1 MKKKIFTLMT
11 LALVSIGTTWAK
23 TVSVTVPTTGWDTS
37 TKPTS
42 HTYQSADKT
51 VSVAFTNLGTGCS
64 ATRFEIVKNTT
75 MTITVPT
82 GGLITSLIFTMDGT
96 GSAGNFTYTLTNNT
110 GGGNIFTSKAGDVTF
125 NFPTSVATT
134 ATFTFGTD
142 NESKSPYARIKGL
155 VVKYD
160 DGIAETKV
168 ATPGF
173 TPEAC
178 EFNTSINVTLAT
190 DTEEATLLYST
201 DGETYNAYP
210 DGGLTLTETTTVYA
224 KGTKSGLEDSD
235 VATATYTLVN
245 GEIGNAVS
253 SKYWDFSDWTDG
265 DVKISKTI
273 DDLTIIGTSS
283 TFPTISSGSS
293 SMDGYSFT
301 KQYTTGGG
309 SSETARLIAFK
320 VASNSI
326 ITVYCASGNSSSE
339 RTINLASATWDN
351 VVASVSTKALTKIQY
366 TYTGTTDKVFYI
378 QSSTNVSIRAIIVEP
393 SAVSVP
399 VGTTGWSTYSSD
411 KILDFGNAEDGI
423 EAYMIT
429 GFSGTAV
436 TTSKVTGAVPA
447 STGLLVKG
455 DASTNYSVPVAT
467 AADVTTTENKLVA
480 AVTGTT
486 VNAGEG
492 TTVNYVLMNV
502 GGEAVFQWIGS
513 TSATLGANKAYLA
526 LDGGPKESASRGL
539 TIDFDGETTG
549 IDSVTRNSLTNG
561 KMYNLQGQEVRNAK
575 GIVIVNGKKVVIK

>member
-1 MKKKIFTLMT
+1 
-11 LALVSIGTTWAK
+11 
-23 TVSVTVPTTGWDTS
+23 
-37 TKPTS
+37 
-42 HTYQSADKT
+42 
-51 VSVAFTNLGTGCS
+51 
-64 ATRFEIVKNTT
+64 
-75 MTITVPT
+75 
-82 GGLITSLIFTMDGT
+82 MDGT

-399 VGTTGWSTYSSD
+399 VGATGWSTYSNASA
-411 KILDFGNAEDGI
+411 LDFENAEDGI

-429 GFSGTAV
+429 DFDASALTV
-436 TTSKVTGAVPA
+436 TTTKVTGTVPA
-447 STGLLVKG
+447 NTGLLVKG
-455 DASTNYSVPVAT
+455 TASTSYNVPIVASSST
-467 AADVTTTENKLVA
+467 DTGSNLLVA
-480 AVTGTT
+480 SVAGGT
-486 VNAGEG
+486 VEAGTG
-492 TTVNYVLMNV
+492 TTVNYVLMNNS
-502 GGEAVFQWIGS
+502 GTAEFQWIGS
-513 TSATLGANKAYLA
+513 TAATLGANKAYLA
-526 LDGGPKESASRGL
+526 LDGGPKPTGAGARGL

-575 GIVIVNGKKVVIK
+575 GIVIMNGKKVVIK